1 MFKKIILFLIFLLP
15 FSLFPQDSLQLP
27 SKGKFLGQW
36 RSYYMNTFNKEELK
50 DFTAL
55 ATGGHVR
62 YTYNFTPGFSIS
74 GALYFSINTGIQ
86 DLQIPDA
93 TTGKLSRYEEG
104 LFNRLDLD
112 EKSLVVPGEVFV
124 RYKIQTHEL
133 TLGRMKFVSPLI
145 NPQDGRMI
153 PTFVQGF
160 HYSLRPSKN
169 ATFEAG
175 VFNEI
180 APRSSGGFFSI
191 GESIGTYAAGRNW
204 SGEPARYSG
213 NSYSDF
219 LITTRANIKPGKQL
233 EIDFWNY
240 YVDNIFNTF
249 YLHPNW
255 KFRQQLSLE
264 GEWLHQEQVGNGGN
278 SLEEFRYFREKS
290 SDVLGGRINY
300 LWRQSSLS
308 LSYDRILAH
317 GQFLFPREWGREFLF
332 SFQKRERSEG
342 AADNHALVAYYR
354 TTFHLNALQTEI
366 SSILSVG
373 RQWKPA
379 VEDARR
385 NKYAMPDYTQVNL
398 DLFLNFKKWKNLK
411 PEILLVGKFAAGDFP
426 DNPNFYFNKADLFHV
441 DLILNYNF

>member
-1 MFKKIILFLIFLLP
+1 MFKKISLLLIFLLP
-15 FSLFPQDSLQLP
+15 FSLFPQDSLQPP
-27 SKGKFLGQW
+27 SKGNFSGQW

-62 YTYNFTPGFSIS
+62 YTHNFTPDFSIS
-74 GALYFSINTGIQ
+74 GALYVSINTGIQ
-86 DLQIPDA
+86 DLKIPDE

-112 EKSLVVPGEVFV
+112 EKYLFVPGELFV
-124 RYKIQTHEL
+124 RYKTKIQEV
-133 TLGRMKFVSPLI
+133 TLGRMKFISPLV

-153 PTFVQGF
+153 PTFVQGV

-169 ATFEAG
+169 AIFEAG
-175 VFNEI
+175 LFNEI
-180 APRSSGGFFSI
+180 APRSTGGFYSI

-204 SGEPARYSG
+204 SGEPGKYPG
-213 NSYSDF
+213 HTHSDF
-219 LITTRANIKPGKQL
+219 LVTTHANLKFLKNL
-233 EIDFWNY
+233 DVDLWNY
-240 YVDNIFNTF
+240 YADNIFNTS
-249 YLHPNW
+249 YLHPTW
-255 KFRQQLSLE
+255 KISSQFSVE

-308 LSYDRILAH
+308 LSYDRILPH

-342 AADNHALVAYYR
+342 AADNHALVAYYQ
-354 TTFHLNALQTEI
+354 TTFQLNALQTEI

-379 VEDARR
+379 VEDARW

-398 DLFLNFKKWKNLK
+398 DLFLNFQKWKNLK

-426 DNPNFYFNKADLFHV
+426 DNPNFYFNKTDMFHV
-441 DLILNYNF
+441 DIILNYNF